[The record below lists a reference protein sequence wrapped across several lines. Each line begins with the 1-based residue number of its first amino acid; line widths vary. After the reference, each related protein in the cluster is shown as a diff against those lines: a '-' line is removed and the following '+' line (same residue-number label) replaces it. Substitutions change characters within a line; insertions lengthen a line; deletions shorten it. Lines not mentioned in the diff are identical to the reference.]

1 MLAVFAITFIYLF
14 LVWLVFIKLK
24 WLRLTPV
31 WGVVSGFFLIHLIF
45 VPLIGVRFIAPV
57 SNDMVLVR
65 STVQIT
71 PRLEE
76 PTLVTE
82 VLVTEGQKVR
92 KGDPLIRLDRRIYEY
107 QVEEAKAALA
117 EAKQNVKILAAD
129 VDVAMQDVVRAE
141 ASLAFKV
148 AEAERYAR
156 LVQSRAAS
164 VEDAQRR
171 DTEVEEAQAALAVA
185 KANVARAQAAYDSQ
199 IDGVNTGVLQAE
211 ANLRQAQFYLDQTE
225 IRAPDDGMIV
235 NLQVQPGMVAGIV
248 RAGAIASFI
257 FDRDPYLLAMYRQE
271 NLLYIEPGQDALVA
285 LNLYPGK
292 VFEAKVEN
300 IWWASGKGQ
309 FTPSGTLPV
318 FRDLPIFPEG
328 RMAVQ
333 LTFKEL
339 PPNMP
344 IGAQGASLI
353 LTDESNPFTWIGQI
367 ALRTYAYSRWVY
379 PVPF

>member
-1 MLAVFAITFIYLF
+1 MLAVVAITVVYLLFI
-14 LVWLVFIKLK
+14 WLVFIKLK

-31 WGVVSGFFLIHLIF
+31 WGVISAFFLVHLFF
-45 VPLIGVRFIAPV
+45 VPLIGMRFVAPV
-57 SNDMVLVR
+57 SNDVVLVR

-82 VLVTEGQKVR
+82 VLVTEGQRVE
-92 KGDPLIRLDRRIYEY
+92 KGDPLIRLDRSIYAY
-107 QVEEAKAALA
+107 QVQQATAVLA

-148 AEAERYAR
+148 AESDRYAR

-171 DTEVEEAQAALAVA
+171 ATEVEEAQAELDVA
-185 KANVARAQAAYDSQ
+185 KANVARAEAAYGSQ

-211 ANLRQAQFYLDQTE
+211 AALRQAQFYLDQTE

-235 NLQVQPGMVAGIV
+235 NLQVQPGMVAGTV

-271 NLLYIEPGQDALVA
+271 NLLYLEPGQDALVA

-292 VFEAKVEN
+292 VFKAKVED
-300 IWWASGKGQ
+300 IWWASGRGQ
-309 FTPSGTLPV
+309 LTPSGNLPV
-318 FRDLPIFPEG
+318 FRDLPAFPEG

-333 LTFKEL
+333 LTFEEM
-339 PPNMP
+339 PPNLP
-344 IGAQGASLI
+344 IGAEGAALI
-353 LTDESNPFTWIGQI
+353 LTDESNPFTWIGHV
-367 ALRTYAYSRWVY
+367 ALRTYAYARWVY

>member
-1 MLAVFAITFIYLF
+1 MLAVFAITFVYLF

-57 SNDMVLVR
+57 SNDVVLVR

-82 VLVTEGQKVR
+82 VLVTEGQQVK
-92 KGDPLIRLDRRIYEY
+92 KGDPLIRLDRSIYEY
-107 QVEEAKAALA
+107 QVQEAEAALA

-141 ASLAFKV
+141 ASLAYKV
-148 AEAERYAR
+148 AEAARYAR

-292 VFEAKVEN
+292 VFKAKVDN

-333 LTFKEL
+333 LTFEEL
-339 PPNMP
+339 PPNLP